1 MFTDPILETLQ
12 RLLVSELL
20 QRNHIFYLLIKN
32 AVLYA
37 QSRLGNSSDFE
48 WDSEMLPFVETIEF
62 HGHEAVL
69 KSLRGPGHLG
79 EGRGGSKSFDWKT
92 WNLPLPAAPM
102 RKKNS

>member
-12 RLLVSELL
+12 RLLDSELL

-37 QSRLGNSSDFE
+37 QSRLENSSDFE
-48 WDSEMLPFVETIEF
+48 WDSEILQFVETIEF
-62 HGHEAVL
+62 HGHESVL
-69 KSLRGPGHLG
+69 NLLRGPGHLG

-92 WNLPLPAAPM
+92 WNLTLPAAP
-102 RKKNS
+102 K